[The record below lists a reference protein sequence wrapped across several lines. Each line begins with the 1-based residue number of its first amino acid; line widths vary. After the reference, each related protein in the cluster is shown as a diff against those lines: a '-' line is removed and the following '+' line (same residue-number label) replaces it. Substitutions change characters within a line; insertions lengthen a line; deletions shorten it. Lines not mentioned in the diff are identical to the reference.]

1 MSSNVDN
8 PQKKK
13 PSSFMLKLDMLA
25 QTIFNYD
32 WLKKNI
38 WGFLSK
44 DKTRIQ
50 LMVLIIILHLLVYRN
65 TPQRHSGETAFT
77 IPKYNLKKGWIKHN
91 VQNTTKYYLI
101 YSFIL
106 FLDVCFFF
114 YILFNLNKLSKK
126 MLIIPVL
133 IFIVLYNIRI
143 STKTVIEMESYIP
156 APSYIPIKKNRVRLH
171 LILLVLYIIQFLT
184 EFVLT
189 FKPTTITSLMD
200 LVISRFGSFEKG
212 NILKKIAWV
221 FGWSRFL
228 GLILEVIAFNTTK
241 YFAGC
246 KYNLPNSW
254 HF

>member
-13 PSSFMLKLDMLA
+13 PSSFMLKLDLLA
-25 QTIFNYD
+25 QTIFNYP
-32 WLKKNI
+32 WLKTNI
-38 WGFLSK
+38 WAFLSK
-44 DKTRIQ
+44 DKTRIG

-77 IPKYNLKKGWIKHN
+77 IPKYNLKKGWIKHH

-101 YSFIL
+101 YLFIL
-106 FLDVCFFF
+106 ILDVCFFF

-126 MLIIPVL
+126 MLAIPILVYV
-133 IFIVLYNIRI
+133 ILYNIRMN
-143 STKTVIEMESYIP
+143 TKTVIEMESYIP
-156 APSYIPIKKNRVRLH
+156 APKYIPIKKKRVRLH

-184 EFVLT
+184 EFILT

-200 LVISRFGSFEKG
+200 LVVSRFGSFEKG
-212 NILKKIAWV
+212 NVLKKIAWI
-221 FGWSRFL
+221 FGWSRFI
-228 GLILEVIAFNTTK
+228 GLIIEVMAFNTTK